1 MSLRRASSQR
11 SVACT
16 VARRHAVTRTVVARR
31 VPPWRAACRRG
42 AHRNAPQRNATQ
54 RNATQRNATQ
64 RIVSKLVN
72 SSTSFRETCFA
83 GVDFCIDFE
92 GIRTEPTLEGHSASF
107 IPLRP
112 GLLLIRQGVG
122 RRKGRLLFGYLQN
135 RCENEGCD
143 YGLAPSRGPA
153 PRRSRRLRPA
163 ARLQI
168 RTSPQ
173 AGTQANRA
181 RRRMPRRA
189 PRTARGL
196 SARTSSRPGQRATR
210 PPEYAPSKR
219 KPTYPSATSRIIITR
234 NPAITPAVPQFE

>member
-31 VPPWRAACRRG
+31 VPPWRA
-42 AHRNAPQRNATQ
+42 PQRT
-54 RNATQRNATQ
+54 ATQRNATQ